1 MLQKSRPLSLLLRI
15 LGCLRWISSGVQS
28 PSHVLVLNPGQCPKV
43 GDGRVRV
50 KYNGNST
57 PQVQQLAVGNI
68 EGLIGT
74 PQQGSKQTSGAL
86 EKANPYMVD
95 SMSYWNWNYAKLC
108 LIFIARTDLPGNI
121 QSECNDGS
129 IINHGIYVMV

>member
-1 MLQKSRPLSLLLRI
+1 MGCKVPL
-15 LGCLRWISSGVQS
+15 
-28 PSHVLVLNPGQCPKV
+28 HVLVVNPRQCPKV

-50 KYNGNST
+50 KYNENST

-86 EKANPYMVD
+86 EEANPYMVD
-95 SMSYWNWNYAKLC
+95 SMSY
-108 LIFIARTDLPGNI
+108 
-121 QSECNDGS
+121 
-129 IINHGIYVMV
+129 

>member
-1 MLQKSRPLSLLLRI
+1 MGCKVPL
-15 LGCLRWISSGVQS
+15 
-28 PSHVLVLNPGQCPKV
+28 HVLVVNPGQCPKV
-43 GDGRVRV
+43 GHGRVRV

-86 EKANPYMVD
+86 EKAKPYMVD
-95 SMSYWNWNYAKLC
+95 SMSY
-108 LIFIARTDLPGNI
+108 
-121 QSECNDGS
+121 
-129 IINHGIYVMV
+129 

>member
-1 MLQKSRPLSLLLRI
+1 M
-15 LGCLRWISSGVQS
+15 
-28 PSHVLVLNPGQCPKV
+28 H
-43 GDGRVRV
+43 GRVRV
-50 KYNGNST
+50 KDNGNST

-95 SMSYWNWNYAKLC
+95 SMSY
-108 LIFIARTDLPGNI
+108 
-121 QSECNDGS
+121 
-129 IINHGIYVMV
+129 